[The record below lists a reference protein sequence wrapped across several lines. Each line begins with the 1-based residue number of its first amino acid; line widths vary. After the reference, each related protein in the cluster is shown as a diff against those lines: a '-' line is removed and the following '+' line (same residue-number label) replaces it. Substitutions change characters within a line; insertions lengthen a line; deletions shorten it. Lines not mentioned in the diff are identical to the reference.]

1 MSGDLFTG
9 TLELLILQVLHQ
21 ETMHGYRI
29 AHWIRDRSQGVL
41 DVEQGALYP
50 ALHRLNRKGLIAG
63 EWGETE
69 QGRRA
74 RFYRLTA
81 KGQQALEAEQTRWAV
96 HAQAVNAVL
105 QRADV

>member
-9 TLELLILQVLHQ
+9 TLDLLILQVLSA

-29 AHWIRDRSQGVL
+29 AHWIRDQSHGVL

-63 EWGETE
+63 EWGRTE

-81 KGQQALEAEQTRWAV
+81 KGRRALDQELARWDQ

-105 QRADV
+105 RPADG

>member
-9 TLELLILQVLHQ
+9 TLDLLILQVLDSDP
-21 ETMHGYRI
+21 MHGYRI
-29 AHWIRDRSQGVL
+29 AQWIKDRSQGVL

-50 ALHRLNRKGLIAG
+50 ALHRLNRKGFITG

-81 KGQQALEAEQTRWAV
+81 KGRQALEAEQARWAE
-96 HAQAVNAVL
+96 HAQAVNSVL
-105 QRADV
+105 QHADS